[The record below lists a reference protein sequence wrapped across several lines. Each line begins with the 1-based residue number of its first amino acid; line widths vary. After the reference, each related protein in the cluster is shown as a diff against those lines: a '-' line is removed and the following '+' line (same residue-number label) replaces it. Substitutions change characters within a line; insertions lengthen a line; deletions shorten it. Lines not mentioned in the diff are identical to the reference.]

1 MNSKF
6 LLAVMC
12 IGGFVLYLTSC
23 SKTSEDKL
31 TGGNT
36 VCDTTNVKYSV
47 QIVQILSDNCYECH
61 KGAGIVTSGSNVDLG
76 SYAGVLGHV
85 NNGDIRSAITH
96 DGRVTPMPYQRAQL
110 PSCEIETIVAWIN
123 AGAPNN

>member
-12 IGGFVLYLTSC
+12 IGGFVLYLTGC

-31 TGGNT
+31 AGSTT
-36 VCDTTNVKYSV
+36 CDTTNVKYSV
-47 QIVQILSDNCYECH
+47 QIVSILSDNCYECH
-61 KGAGIVTSGSNVDLG
+61 KGAGIAASGSGVDLG

-96 DGRVTPMPYQRAQL
+96 DGKVTPMPYQRPQL
-110 PSCEIETIVAWIN
+110 QSCEIETILAWIN

>member
-12 IGGFVLYLTSC
+12 IGGFLLYLTGC
-23 SKTSEDKL
+23 SKTSADKL

-36 VCDTTNVKYSV
+36 VCDTTNLKYSV

-61 KGAGIVTSGSNVDLG
+61 KGSGIVTSGSNVDLG

-85 NNGDIRSAITH
+85 QNGDIRSAITH
-96 DGRVTPMPYQRAQL
+96 DGRVTPMPYQRPQL
-110 PSCEIETIVAWIN
+110 DACDISKILAWIN